1 MDESMTTKHLTH
13 QIKERVTH
21 LCVMILEL
29 AQAYKRNL
37 TYHPFDHLASWY
49 KKTNEIGP
57 LHTLDMTK
65 MKHLGGGGIPQGVGL
80 SDFLKNKLQKIAR

>member
-13 QIKERVTH
+13 QIKTRVTH

-29 AQAYKRNL
+29 AQAYKRE
-37 TYHPFDHLASWY
+37 S
-49 KKTNEIGP
+49 
-57 LHTLDMTK
+57 HTLFIPSSCTLMQENQHIETPHKIVRIK
-65 MKHLGGGGIPQGVGL
+65 MKQLGCGGMPQDAGL